1 MQFSFRRT
9 CATRPVKNYQFV
21 CGNKVGSLRFGGVSG
36 PPGATPAPSAPRPT
50 SSHRMG
56 QSRRSLR
63 TRLARP
69 GFFVGFLVLD
79 GGRLL
84 LVVGFFLDRVRGRTR
99 RQTRAERTER
109 RILSKKNWY
118 RYTTACYFF
127 SPAFGQRKNVK
138 SIREHNFR
146 KAFSVD
152 VEKSSIWL
160 SRFPALDSIYFHL

>member
-1 MQFSFRRT
+1 VAIKS
-9 CATRPVKNYQFV
+9 V
-21 CGNKVGSLRFGGVSG
+21 RFGLVACRGPQVRPPPHRHPDRRLPTGWVNRGVYF
-36 PPGATPAPSAPRPT
+36 APASRALDFSLVFW
-50 SSHRMG
+50 SSTG
-56 QSRRSLR
+56 
-63 TRLARP
+63 
-69 GFFVGFLVLD
+69 GVVVVG
-79 GGRLL
+79 G
-84 LVVGFFLDRVRGRTR
+84 GFFLDRVRGRTR